1 MPPGAYEGFLNDVI
15 GAGLIRAEPPDVA
28 MQSLGVVGVEL
39 ADRVVRVLEQ
49 IAARS
54 MSICRHIYYHG

>member
-1 MPPGAYEGFLNDVI
+1 
-15 GAGLIRAEPPDVA
+15 
-28 MQSLGVVGVEL
+28 VVGVEL